1 MLLSDAERK
10 KFSEYLKRDA
20 ESNRLIA
27 KQMESM
33 PGLPKA
39 LYEHKIKEAEAAEL
53 IAKSLD
59 SGESVTIRG

>member
-1 MLLSDAERK
+1 MLLTDAERR

-27 KQMESM
+27 GQLEKFSK
-33 PGLPKA
+33 PLA
-39 LYEHKIKEAEAAEL
+39 DLKIKEAEAAEL

-59 SGESVTIRG
+59 SGESVTIRGLG